1 MYTCFESLLAAM
13 EKPNGSME
21 LMHPATKT
29 MRQEVDRSD
38 SVSKTMHRGEIVS
51 IQYLRGLA
59 ALGVLLCHASL
70 ALLDKEQGLVPLGAG
85 AAGVDLFFVISGFI
99 MFYTTANRPLTTGEF
114 YLRRFI
120 RIFPLYFAVSTLAFL
135 IARVAPFATRTFSP
149 NLIDYIRS
157 ILFVPYYTTT
167 GQAAT
172 LLIPLVRPEVGQGWT
187 LDYEVFF
194 YAIFGLSLYVP
205 QRYRMRAFMAVF
217 LVLATIG
224 VLFRPSGAIFSTYTD
239 SLLLE
244 FVLGVVLGHVLIRK
258 CRNSIKIAGV
268 LLLTSSGIA
277 SVAIQVFTTSS
288 LPRVIAFGLPAA
300 SIVAIALWLEHAELM
315 PRLPFLLLL
324 GDASY
329 SLYLLHGFVLA
340 VLRRVWQRYFDV
352 NLIST
357 HIIFILV
364 SVLAAEVVGIVAFR
378 YAERPV
384 TRTLTTAFKKAGL
397 IRDKQKARESQSRP
411 HVSETVHAI

>member
-1 MYTCFESLLAAM
+1 
-13 EKPNGSME
+13 
-21 LMHPATKT
+21 MHTATTT
-29 MRQEVDRSD
+29 MRRDVDRSH
-38 SVSKTMHRGEIVS
+38 SVSVTRHKGEIVS

-70 ALLDKEQGLVPLGAG
+70 ALLDKEQGLIPLGAG
-85 AAGVDLFFVISGFI
+85 SAGVDLFFVISGFI
-99 MFYTTANRPLTTGEF
+99 MFYTTANRPLGTGEF

-120 RIFPLYFAVSTLAFL
+120 RIFPLYFAVSSLAFL

-157 ILFVPYYTTT
+157 ILFIPYYTTT

-194 YAIFGLSLYVP
+194 YALFGLSLFLP
-205 QRYRMRAFMAVF
+205 QRYRMRSLMALFGV
-217 LVLATIG
+217 LVAIG
-224 VLFRPSGAIFSTYTD
+224 VVFRPSGAIFSTYTD

-244 FVLGVVLGHVLIRK
+244 FVLGVVLGQVLIRK
-258 CRNSIKIAGV
+258 WSNSIKIAGV
-268 LLLTSSGIA
+268 LVLVSSAIA
-277 SVAIQVFTTSS
+277 SVAIQIFTTTS
-288 LPRVIAFGLPAA
+288 LPRVIGYGLPAA
-300 SIVAIALWLEHAELM
+300 SIVAIALWLETAELM
-315 PRLPFLLLL
+315 PRWPFLLLL

-364 SVLAAEVVGIVAFR
+364 SVLAAEAAGIFAFN

-384 TRTLTTAFKKAGL
+384 TRALTTAFKKAGL
-397 IRDKQKARESQSRP
+397 IRDKQKAKEPQSRS
-411 HVSETVHAI
+411 HLSETVHAI